1 MATVKKD
8 KENISD
14 SITYLAEQFKSNV
27 SNQNL
32 TDATFSL
39 SRNIYKSLHNDFDAN
54 MVDGLYAISESIDKL
69 VKAIEQSK

>member
-8 KENISD
+8 KENIAD
-14 SITYLAEQFKSNV
+14 SIKYLAKQLKHD

-39 SRNIYKSLHNDFDAN
+39 SRNIYKSFHNDFDAN

>member
-8 KENISD
+8 KENIAD
-14 SITYLAEQFKSNV
+14 SITYLAKQFKSNV
-27 SNQNL
+27 SNENL
-32 TDATFSL
+32 ADATFSL
-39 SRNIYKSLHNDFDAN
+39 SKNIYNSFRNDFDAN